1 MITAVD
7 SNVLLDVFGADSTF
21 GPPSRQVLR
30 RCLAE
35 GSLITARSY
44 GQR

>member
-7 SNVLLDVFGADSTF
+7 SNVLLDVFSADPTF
-21 GPPSRQVLR
+21 GRASREALR

-35 GSLITARSY
+35 GRLIACDVV
-44 GQR
+44 